1 MANWNYMTSG
11 VAFVVEINEGANIPN
26 IPGYLSSDMKI
37 TGPLPKNLSTHCGKL
52 WPGAFRNKRYST
64 LPKVKAVLS
73 QLAYGYY
80 GQYNTGSINGNNCGN
95 MGWTQEIISTS
106 GKATEWYVGCII
118 YQIRRAS
125 HRGGWPD
132 DYLAKATITITL
144 IDGTTQIVYLRGPRR
159 GPNDGGYSFPNE
171 SQPYKTRGAPYP
183 VTVWKSG
190 KTSKPIKKITVVS
203 TVPNWG
209 YQYHD
214 IGDCNWIRNEYI
226 QNKENTFY
234 GCFGTYN
241 LENKIPFELRSGTP
255 VDKCESPTLIIN
267 GISRPI

>member
-106 GKATEWYVGCII
+106 GKATEWYVGCIV
-118 YQIRRAS
+118 YQIRRGS

-183 VTVWKSG
+183 VTIWKSG

-209 YQYHD
+209 YEYHD
-214 IGDCNWIRNEYI
+214 IGDCNWIRSEYI

-241 LENKIPFELRSGTP
+241 LENKIPFELKSGTP
-255 VDKCESPTLIIN
+255 VDKCESPVLIIN
-267 GISRPI
+267 GISQSV